1 MKNIEKDQELKV
13 YESDLFVYVF
23 RIWERILK
31 TYTVFMQLNFPIKG
45 KFSNCIFKS
54 NVDISIFNKMSGRDV
69 IIIDNGAG

>member
-1 MKNIEKDQELKV
+1 MKNIEKDQELK
-13 YESDLFVYVF
+13 
-23 RIWERILK
+23 
-31 TYTVFMQLNFPIKG
+31 YTVFMQLNFPIKG